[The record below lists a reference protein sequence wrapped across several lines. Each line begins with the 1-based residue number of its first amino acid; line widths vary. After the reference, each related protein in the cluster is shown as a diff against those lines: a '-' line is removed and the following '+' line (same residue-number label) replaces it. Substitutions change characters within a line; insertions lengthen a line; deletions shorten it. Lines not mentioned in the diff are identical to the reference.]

1 MDTFKY
7 EIDKLGIINH
17 DINQF
22 IYKYMNKTIIDRG
35 DNYYFI
41 ENGLVVRYILNNTLK
56 SHINSKEDI
65 KKLKLLNDFIELISN
80 IQDFSK
86 LDNASDLFNNDIDVN
101 IDTFECGCIYSKEY
115 PCDCYLDNGK
125 WIKRKINIDFLENEM
140 DIN

>member
-35 DNYYFI
+35 NNYYFI

-80 IQDFSK
+80 IQD
-86 LDNASDLFNNDIDVN
+86 LIHLFD
-101 IDTFECGCIYSKEY
+101 S
-115 PCDCYLDNGK
+115 
-125 WIKRKINIDFLENEM
+125 
-140 DIN
+140 